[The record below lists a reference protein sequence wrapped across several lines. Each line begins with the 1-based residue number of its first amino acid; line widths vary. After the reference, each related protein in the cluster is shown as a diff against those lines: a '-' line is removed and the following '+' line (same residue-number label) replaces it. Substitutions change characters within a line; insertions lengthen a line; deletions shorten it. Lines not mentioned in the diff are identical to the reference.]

1 MAMIK
6 CPECGHQTSDKAQT
20 CPSCGIQI
28 AGNIVRCRNCG
39 EIYFKDEV
47 VCPHCHTANAMGTTQ
62 PAAPQPEPQRPA
74 APQASTPRPKP
85 TAPTTPTTPSD
96 NDNGNG
102 NDRTGG
108 NKNNKSVL
116 FASIVIALLVLGV
129 CFYVYN
135 NAQSNREQEEY
146 EFAMKSNDPT
156 VLQTYLDNYKDA
168 PQEHRDSIS
177 AHLLLLTQQDKD
189 WTDALVNNSK
199 TAFENY
205 LKNHPDSP
213 HKQEAMEKIDSID
226 WDVCCKNNTPEAYQK
241 YMDEHNDGAHY
252 DEAQDKLKKA
262 KTQEVTLSEQQA
274 LGNLFHRFFVSI
286 NSKDEGGLVSTVN
299 DYVDF
304 LGKASASKQDIV
316 GYMHK
321 LYKEDVEQ
329 MVWSLDNNYDI
340 SKREVGDEKYEYTVR
355 FMALQ
360 KVNKTDGST
369 TTTKYKIDATVSPD
383 GKITRMT
390 MNKFVE

>member
-28 AGNIVRCRNCG
+28 AGNIVRCSNCG

-156 VLQTYLDNYKDA
+156 VLQTYLDNYTDA

>member
-28 AGNIVRCRNCG
+28 AGNIVRCSNFG
-39 EIYFKDEV
+39 VIYFKDEV
-47 VCPHCHTANAMGTTQ
+47 VSPHCHTANAMGTTQ

-135 NAQSNREQEEY
+135 NAQNNREQEEY

-205 LKNHPDSP
+205 IKNHPDSP

>member
-1 MAMIK
+1 
-6 CPECGHQTSDKAQT
+6 
-20 CPSCGIQI
+20 
-28 AGNIVRCRNCG
+28 
-39 EIYFKDEV
+39 
-47 VCPHCHTANAMGTTQ
+47 
-62 PAAPQPEPQRPA
+62 
-74 APQASTPRPKP
+74 
-85 TAPTTPTTPSD
+85 
-96 NDNGNG
+96 
-102 NDRTGG
+102 
-108 NKNNKSVL
+108 
-116 FASIVIALLVLGV
+116 
-129 CFYVYN
+129 
-135 NAQSNREQEEY
+135 
-146 EFAMKSNDPT
+146 
-156 VLQTYLDNYKDA
+156 
-168 PQEHRDSIS
+168 
-177 AHLLLLTQQDKD
+177 
-189 WTDALVNNSK
+189 
-199 TAFENY
+199 
-205 LKNHPDSP
+205 
-213 HKQEAMEKIDSID
+213 MEKIDSID

>member
-1 MAMIK
+1 M
-6 CPECGHQTSDKAQT
+6 
-20 CPSCGIQI
+20 
-28 AGNIVRCRNCG
+28 RCSNCG

>member
-28 AGNIVRCRNCG
+28 AGNIVRCSNCG

-47 VCPHCHTANAMGTTQ
+47 VCPHCYTANAMGTTQ

-135 NAQSNREQEEY
+135 NAQNNREQEEY